1 SYQNDKMETNIAAG
15 SVNHLLVADLRY
27 NLRKGDK
34 FQAGINRFI
43 EDGMFG
49 YRRARLASELV
60 DTRGIHKIPFLN
72 NVNFRSSAGWY
83 QDNPQLINLT
93 PEYAELFGG
102 NQTSKVFN
110 SAFKLQEQITGST
123 HPIINL
129 GDDKYGLKASLMGGV
144 ALRSYSTGDANMLGQ
159 VGPNIDFRLNRARLQ
174 ANYMQSGVRGD
185 QGPFVFDRFI
195 QGQRSMGLSGDVKVS
210 KFLTLGG
217 GMGYNMNQ
225 KLFYS
230 KSVTAAF
237 GPEDFK
243 VLVTRDMIRGMNR
256 IGFDV
261 LYGAPVNFDKLVLKG
276 APDHGQ
282 MGGGI

>member
-1 SYQNDKMETNIAAG
+1 MSTNIAAG
-15 SVNHLLVADLRY
+15 SVNHLLVADIRY
-27 NLRKGDK
+27 NIRKRTK

-49 YRRARLASELV
+49 YRRARLESEFV
-60 DTRGIHKIPFLN
+60 DNRSLTKVPFLTHM
-72 NVNFRSSAGWY
+72 NFRSSGGWY
-83 QDNPQLINLT
+83 QDNPQLVNLN

-110 SAFKLQEQITGST
+110 SAFKLQEQVTAST

-144 ALRSYSTGDANMLGQ
+144 ALRTYSTGDANMLGQ
-159 VGPNIDFRLNRARLQ
+159 VGPNVDFRLNRARLQ
-174 ANYMQSGVRGD
+174 ANYMQSGIRGD

-243 VLVTRDMIRGMNR
+243 VLVTRDMIRGINR

-261 LYGAPVNFDKLVLKG
+261 LYGAPVGFDKLVLKG
-276 APDHGQ
+276 APDHGNL
-282 MGGGI
+282 GGI